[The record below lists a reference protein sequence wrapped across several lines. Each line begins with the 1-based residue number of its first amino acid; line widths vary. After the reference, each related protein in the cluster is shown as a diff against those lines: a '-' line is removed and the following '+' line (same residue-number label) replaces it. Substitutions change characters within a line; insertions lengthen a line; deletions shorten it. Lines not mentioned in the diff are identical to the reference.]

1 MRVRCAFVRLLQ
13 LCAHP
18 HWWNEADSRLEN
30 HLDGRPEQQVLDS
43 LLVATEACGSERGR
57 TGFRPNSQDISGF
70 YGPILVAF
78 RILCFWLEAIQ
89 VHAVRKY
96 RGHVVLDDHHA
107 VYLRHVEDSTESDD
121 G

>member
-18 HWWNEADSRLEN
+18 HWRNEADSRLEN

-78 RILCFWLEAIQ
+78 RILCFL
-89 VHAVRKY
+89 VGGY
-96 RGHVVLDDHHA
+96 T
-107 VYLRHVEDSTESDD
+107 STRREEV
-121 G
+121 

>member
-1 MRVRCAFVRLLQ
+1 MKGVGPGFDRILRISQ
-13 LCAHP
+13 G
-18 HWWNEADSRLEN
+18 SM
-30 HLDGRPEQQVLDS
+30 VL
-43 LLVATEACGSERGR
+43 
-57 TGFRPNSQDISGF
+57 